1 MCAGPQREQKCAEE
15 PFGSAASA
23 STMKSSA
30 VSTHTCARARAS
42 SLIKMRQTLS
52 AYILGP
58 SLKPPPAPMLICA
71 YELCNTYVLCTVWL
85 ELMRPM
91 SDAFRTHRLHPSV
104 SPRPSARSSVR
115 RQSHSAS
122 QKCEGKQIILI
133 IIIIMVR
140 ARSLALSDYSA
151 DRIGRTHRPTHRPS
165 GENLLGLTFAF
176 EWFATWKQNTR
187 PQNRKKNTNTQWH
200 LWEFATKTHYRRYA
214 PVRNNARRECRY

>member
-1 MCAGPQREQKCAEE
+1 MHVCRPATRAKVCGGAVRFSGQRQHNEKLSC
-15 PFGSAASA
+15 FN
-23 STMKSSA
+23 
-30 VSTHTCARARAS
+30 THTSARARAS

-176 EWFATWKQNTR
+176 EWFAT
-187 PQNRKKNTNTQWH
+187 
-200 LWEFATKTHYRRYA
+200 
-214 PVRNNARRECRY
+214 